1 MILAQR
7 IPQLTEEM
15 RTATLQAAAAARRA
29 QPTGVS
35 RLTDDLVARLHEL
48 GYRVH
53 FERRA
58 A

>member
-15 RTATLQAAAAARRA
+15 REATLQAAAAARRA
-29 QPTGVS
+29 QSAGNS
-35 RLTDDLVARLHEL
+35 RQADDLVARLHEL

-53 FERRA
+53 LGRRA